1 MDTRVETHVALNGR
15 KITVRIILADDH
27 TLFRHSLRVLL
38 EQEGA
43 EIVAEASNGFEALR
57 LTKKENPDAVVLDMN
72 IPLLNGIEVA
82 REIEKLGGNT
92 KVVMLTM
99 FEDDASVLEA
109 FRAGVKGYVLKTISS
124 SELVKALGEVE
135 QGKYYLSPG
144 IAETVVNAYLRQD
157 EDSPGGLTCR
167 ERQVLQLVAEGNPS
181 KEIARILNLEV
192 KTVESHR
199 SRLMRKLD
207 TGNIAGL
214 VRHAVRQGLIRA

>member
-1 MDTRVETHVALNGR
+1 L
-15 KITVRIILADDH
+15 RIILADDH

-43 EIVAEASNGFEALR
+43 DIVAEASNGFEALR
-57 LTKKENPDAVVLDMN
+57 LTKKEIPDAVVLDMN

-82 REIEKLGGNT
+82 REIGKLGLKT

-124 SELVKALGEVE
+124 SDLVKALAEVE

-157 EDSPGGLTCR
+157 EDSPGSLTCR

>member
-1 MDTRVETHVALNGR
+1 M
-15 KITVRIILADDH
+15 RIILADDH

>member
-1 MDTRVETHVALNGR
+1 M
-15 KITVRIILADDH
+15 RIILADDH

-43 EIVAEASNGFEALR
+43 DIVAEASNGFEALR
-57 LTKKENPDAVVLDMN
+57 LTKKEIPDAVVLDMN

-82 REIEKLGGNT
+82 REIVKLGLKT

-124 SELVKALGEVE
+124 SDLVKALAEVE

-157 EDSPGGLTCR
+157 VDSPGSLTCR

>member
-1 MDTRVETHVALNGR
+1 M
-15 KITVRIILADDH
+15 RIILADDH

-82 REIEKLGGNT
+82 REIGKLELKA

-124 SELVKALGEVE
+124 SELVKALAEVE

>member
-1 MDTRVETHVALNGR
+1 LLTER
-15 KITVRIILADDH
+15 KNILRIILADDH

-82 REIEKLGGNT
+82 REIGKLDLKT

-109 FRAGVKGYVLKTISS
+109 FRAGVRGYVLKTISS

-157 EDSPGGLTCR
+157 KEAPGSLTCR

>member
-1 MDTRVETHVALNGR
+1 M
-15 KITVRIILADDH
+15 RIILADDH

-43 EIVAEASNGFEALR
+43 DIVAEASNGFEALR
-57 LTKKENPDAVVLDMN
+57 LTKKEIPDAVVLDMN

-82 REIEKLGGNT
+82 REIVKLGLKT

-124 SELVKALGEVE
+124 SDLVKALAEVE
-135 QGKYYLSPG
+135 QGKYYLNPG

-157 EDSPGGLTCR
+157 VDSPGSLTCR

>member
-1 MDTRVETHVALNGR
+1 M
-15 KITVRIILADDH
+15 RIILADDH

-43 EIVAEASNGFEALR
+43 DIVAEASNGFEALR
-57 LTKKENPDAVVLDMN
+57 LTKKEIPDAVVLDMN

-82 REIEKLGGNT
+82 REIGKLGLKT

-124 SELVKALGEVE
+124 SDLVKALAEVE

-157 EDSPGGLTCR
+157 EASPGSLTCR